1 MGLGMLNPEPETRG
15 REPGDWQAPEE
26 MQMANK
32 HVKRPP
38 SPRNQRK
45 AKIQQTAIFH
55 PSDWQTF

>member
-1 MGLGMLNPEPETRG
+1 MLNPEPETRG

-32 HVKRPP
+32 HVKRRSISKEPA
-38 SPRNQRK
+38 K
-45 AKIQQTAIFH
+45 AKTQQTAIFH

>member
-1 MGLGMLNPEPETRG
+1 MLNPKPETRG

-32 HVKRPP
+32 HVKRRSISKEPA
-38 SPRNQRK
+38 K
-45 AKIQQTAIFH
+45 AKTQQTAIFH

>member
-32 HVKRPP
+32 HVKRRSISKEPE
-38 SPRNQRK
+38 K
-45 AKIQQTAIFH
+45 G
-55 PSDWQTF
+55 